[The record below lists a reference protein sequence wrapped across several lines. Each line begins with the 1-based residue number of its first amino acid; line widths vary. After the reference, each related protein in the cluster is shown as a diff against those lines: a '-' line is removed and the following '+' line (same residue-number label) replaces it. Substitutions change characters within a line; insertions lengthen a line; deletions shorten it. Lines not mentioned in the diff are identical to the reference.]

1 MIWLALHSLAVVALS
16 VLHVVCDVVCDVACD
31 VAPATAMLLALESA
45 LAFAWLFAAAGR
57 SAWRAPNLLT
67 LIRLAVSIALL
78 GLLALRQPTATLVT
92 AVFVAALVAETTDF
106 LDGLVARRVGPS
118 PFGARL
124 DMEADATFILALSL
138 VLVGWFDLPAWVA
151 AAGIIRYAAAIP
163 FLLLPEPAFPRSFS
177 LFAKSACAV
186 AAILLIAAAAPLD
199 ASEGPDRFIAALPEA
214 RRALAASA
222 VALLVVSFGWEG
234 LLRLR
239 ARKGGVE
246 DRGLRRGLVASVV
259 TYYGVP
265 FRQFAI
271 RRFYRRFVEPGDL
284 VFDVGAHVGNRIA
297 PLRALGTRVVAV
309 EPQPHCVALLERLYG
324 DDPDVRIVDAAC
336 GADDGEA
343 TLHISR
349 KHPTLST
356 LSRRWT
362 EAIDRHYAEHD
373 IAWDRDVTVRTT
385 SLDTLIDEYGEPAFV
400 KIDVEGF
407 EPEVLAGLSH
417 AVAAVSFEFL
427 PASVEPAIESIGRID
442 ALGDYR
448 YAYSMVE
455 TMRFADD
462 RWHSAAGMIG
472 ILRAMPV
479 HGRSGDVYAVRR
491 DLVAVDGG
499 LRPGRR
505 A

>member
-16 VLHVVCDVVCDVACD
+16 VLHLAADD
-31 VAPATAMLLALESA
+31 APAIAMLLALESA
-45 LAFAWLFAAAGR
+45 VAFAWLFAGAGR
-57 SAWRAPNLLT
+57 SAWRTPNLLT

-78 GLLALRQPTATLVT
+78 GLLALRQPTATLVS
-92 AVFVAALVAETTDF
+92 AVFVAALVAEITDF
-106 LDGLVARRVGPS
+106 LDGVVARRVGPS

-124 DMEADATFILALSL
+124 DMETDATFILALSL
-138 VLVGWFDLPAWVA
+138 LLVGWFDLPAWVA
-151 AAGIIRYAAAIP
+151 AAGIVRYAAAIP

-186 AAILLIAAAAPLD
+186 AAVLLIAASAPLD
-199 ASEGPDRFIAALPEA
+199 AADGVDRFVAAIPEA
-214 RRALAASA
+214 RRAVSASA

-239 ARKGGVE
+239 AREGGGE
-246 DRGLRRGLVASVV
+246 DRGLRRGLLASVV

-271 RRFYRRFVEPGDL
+271 RRFYRRFVGPGDL

-297 PLRALGTRVVAV
+297 PLRALGARVVAV

-324 DDPDVRIVDAAC
+324 DDPGVRIVNAAC
-336 GADDGEA
+336 GTDDGEA

-362 EAIDRHYAEHD
+362 EAIDRHYAGHD
-373 IAWDRDVTVRTT
+373 IAWDRDITVRTT
-385 SLDTLIDEYGEPAFV
+385 SLDALIDEYGKPAFV

-407 EPEVLAGLSH
+407 EPDVLAGLSH

-427 PASVEPAIESIGRID
+427 PASVEPAIESLGRID
-442 ALGDYR
+442 TLGDYR

-462 RWHSAAGMIG
+462 RWRSAAEMVD

-479 HGRSGDVYAVRR
+479 HGRSGDVYAVRG
-491 DLVAVDGG
+491 DLLAADGG
-499 LRPGRR
+499 LRAGAR